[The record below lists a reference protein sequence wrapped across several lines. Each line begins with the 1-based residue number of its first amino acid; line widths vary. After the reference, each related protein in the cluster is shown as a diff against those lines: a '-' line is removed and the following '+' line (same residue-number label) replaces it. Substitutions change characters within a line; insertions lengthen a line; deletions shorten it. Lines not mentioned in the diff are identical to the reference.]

1 MRRRSRAPVEGGD
14 TEDWLVTYADA
25 ITLLMA
31 FFVMLFTLATA
42 QGGDLADA
50 TAGLGEQFSGKGA
63 AGPGAAA
70 APAAPAADAT
80 DAALTDL
87 RSIIQTQGLGD
98 AVTVEQHDRGLA
110 VTFSGDVLFAPGA
123 VELQPAALGRIA
135 PLLQQVVAQAQAGH
149 TVEVEGH
156 TDDTPIAGSQ
166 GLSNW
171 DLSALRAAR
180 LAALLEARGLPGK
193 RIKVVGYGATLP
205 LVQNRDEADQAIP
218 ANQARNRRV
227 SLVLKR
233 P

>member
-42 QGGDLADA
+42 QGGDLAEA
-50 TAGLGEQFSGKGA
+50 TAALAEQFSGKGA
-63 AGPGAAA
+63 AGPGAA
-70 APAAPAADAT
+70 AAPAADAT

-98 AVTVEQHDRGLA
+98 DVTVEQHDRGLA

-135 PLLQQVVAQAQAGH
+135 PLLQQVVAQAEAGH

-156 TDDTPIAGSQ
+156 TDDTPLAGSQ
-166 GLSNW
+166 GMSNW

>member
-1 MRRRSRAPVEGGD
+1 MRKRSRAPVEGGD

-42 QGGDLADA
+42 QGGELAEATDA
-50 TAGLGEQFSGKGA
+50 LAEQFSGKGA
-63 AGPGAAA
+63 AGPGAAT
-70 APAAPAADAT
+70 APAADAT
-80 DAALTDL
+80 EAALTDL

-135 PLLQQVVAQAQAGH
+135 PLLQQVVTQAQAGH

-156 TDDTPIAGSQ
+156 TDDTPMAGSQ

-180 LAALLEARGLPGK
+180 LAAVLEARGLPGK
-193 RIKVVGYGATLP
+193 RINVVGYGATLP
-205 LVQNRDEADQAIP
+205 LAQNRDEAEQAIP
-218 ANQARNRRV
+218 ANKARNRRV